1 MGPEEAADWMA
12 RTRTTTLLVR
22 VAGATVLE
30 LDRPEAGDGAYA
42 IDGTT
47 HLEATG
53 ELPSLCLP
61 FQVLDDGRMRH
72 DVASAQKSVAA
83 LLAAVAAD
91 RGLLD
96 FDDPV
101 TTHLGPGW
109 SRAPVEHERAV
120 TVRHLM
126 SMTSGLDD
134 LLEPVAAPGEVW
146 RYGLGPTWHL
156 VKRVVTA
163 AAGLDLQEVTDTWLG
178 RPLGLTDTVWVDRPG
193 MSYLDGRP
201 FEALSTTGRDLAA
214 IGGLVLAGGAGIV
227 SGERLA
233 ELLRPSQE
241 LNPAY
246 GLLWWLN
253 GRTPI
258 RMPMVDEPIDR
269 VLLPHAPADT
279 VAMLGALGQ
288 LCHVTPS
295 LGVVVV
301 RLGSTT
307 GGLGG
312 MTGSTLA
319 DDLWRDVLVPMG
331 IG

>member
-1 MGPEEAADWMA
+1 MTSVDAAGWMT
-12 RTRTTTLLVR
+12 RTRTTSLVVR

-47 HLEATG
+47 HLAADG
-53 ELPSLCLP
+53 DLPTLCLP

-72 DVASAQKSVAA
+72 DVASAQKSVTA
-83 LLAAVAAD
+83 LLAAIAVD

-96 FDDPV
+96 LDDPV
-101 TTHLGPGW
+101 TIHLGPEW
-109 SRAPVEHERAV
+109 SRAPVDDERSI

-134 LLEPVAAPGEVW
+134 LLEPFAPPGAVW

-156 VKRVVTA
+156 VKRVVVA
-163 AAGLDLQEVTDTWLG
+163 ASGLGLQEVTDTWLAE
-178 RPLGLTDTVWVDRPG
+178 PLGLTDTVWVDRPG

-214 IGGLVLAGGAGIV
+214 IGGIVAARGSGIV
-227 SGERLA
+227 SEASLA
-233 ELLRPSQE
+233 ELLRPSQD

-258 RMPMVDEPIDR
+258 RLPMVDEPIDR

-288 LCHVTPS
+288 MCHVVPS
-295 LGVVVV
+295 LEVVAV
-301 RLGSTT
+301 RLGSST

-312 MTGSTLA
+312 ATGSALA
-319 DDLWRDVLVPMG
+319 DDLWREVLTPLG